1 MVVCPLKRIRGSKYE
16 CSITFGY
23 VFYDQEKRDE
33 LITWPCALIPVASA
47 INSVSSIPVN
57 Q

>member
-1 MVVCPLKRIRGSKYE
+1 MSVQQHLDM
-16 CSITFGY
+16 F
-23 VFYDQEKRDE
+23 FYDQEKREE